1 VDNLLVDETGTQA
14 VIDADLIGRRQPV
27 ELSLSGFLGTWSNA
41 NARSPGLAQINC
53 SARTG
58 RLMVRIYGAQ
68 AAGLEDWGEAQEV
81 VVFAPGA
88 ASDTGTGFCAQY
100 EFPFMLTRLQANIK
114 GGVMVTVTYNT
125 FNDGSGRRPYFMR
138 EFLTPA
144 GSS

>member
-1 VDNLLVDETGTQA
+1 MENFLVDETGTQA
-14 VIDADLIGRRQPV
+14 VIDADLLARRRPV
-27 ELSLSGFLGTWSNA
+27 ELSLSSYLGTWSNA
-41 NARSPGLAQINC
+41 NARSPGLAQITC

-58 RLMVRIYGAQ
+58 RLMVRAYGAR
-68 AAGLEDWGEAQEV
+68 AEGPEDWGEAQDV

-88 ASDTGTGFCAQY
+88 ASDTGTGFCARY

-144 GSS
+144 GPS